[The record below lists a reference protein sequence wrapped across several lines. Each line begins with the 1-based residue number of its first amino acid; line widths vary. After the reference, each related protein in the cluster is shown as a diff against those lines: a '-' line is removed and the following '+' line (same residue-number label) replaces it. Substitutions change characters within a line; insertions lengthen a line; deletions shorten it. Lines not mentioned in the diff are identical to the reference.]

1 MLIHQMVIN
10 LLLIIIIKIILHYYN
25 DLLTLHLILLNLL

>member
-1 MLIHQMVIN
+1 MLIFQMVIN
-10 LLLIIIIKIILHYYN
+10 LLLIIIIKNILYYYN